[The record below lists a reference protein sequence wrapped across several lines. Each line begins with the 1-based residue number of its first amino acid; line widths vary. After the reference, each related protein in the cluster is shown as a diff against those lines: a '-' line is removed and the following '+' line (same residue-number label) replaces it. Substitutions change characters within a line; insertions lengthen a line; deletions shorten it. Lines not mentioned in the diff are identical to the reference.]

1 MCICCICLCSVSFT
15 VKKKKKRKDKMK
27 IIKYPE
33 VKASA
38 CNTGDLG
45 SIPGLGRSPGEENGN
60 PLQYSRLEDPMDRGA
75 SWATVN
81 GVTNSQTLL
90 CLQSKSP
97 QLRKQDIHGNAN
109 AKREFIASSS
119 QGPGHIQHSG
129 IEPEPRALDYS
140 SIYRF
145 RTKTGN
151 WQG

>member
-1 MCICCICLCSVSFT
+1 MCSVSFT

-119 QGPGHIQHSG
+119 QGPSHIQRSG
-129 IEPEPRALDYS
+129 VGARAPSPELQQYL
-140 SIYRF
+140 
-145 RTKTGN
+145 
-151 WQG
+151 